1 MKKIAAVSFAL
12 LAAAILASPSS
23 SQISGGQ
30 GTYDSGT
37 VAVARTPA
45 NSSHA
50 SGTSIAG
57 LYAVPVGRISGGSGI
72 ITNFGV
78 KSSGGSTGEYVA
90 RIWQAKPAS
99 TTCTD
104 NVAFASNATDDLA
117 LITFAP
123 LAMTPVAPDVTTGD
137 ANTYASMPSLTLDY
151 KISDQTQNLYVC
163 LVTVAT
169 NTADDNAPVTVYLS
183 GPQN

>member
-23 SQISGGQ
+23 SQMSGSGS
-30 GTYDSGT
+30 YDSGT
-37 VAVARTPA
+37 VSVAVTPA

-50 SGTSIAG
+50 SGTSVGG
-57 LYAVPVGRISGGSGI
+57 LLSVPVARTAGGSGI
-72 ITNFGV
+72 ITNFGF
-78 KSSGGSTGEYVA
+78 KSSGGSTGNYVA
-90 RIWQAKPAS
+90 RIWQAKPTN

-104 NVAFASNATDDLA
+104 NVAFAGNATDDKS

-123 LAMTPVAPDVTTGD
+123 LSITPLAPASTTGD
-137 ANTYASMPSLTLDY
+137 SNTYAALPSLTLDY

-163 LVTVAT
+163 VVTVLT
-169 NTADDNAPVTVYLS
+169 NTADDGAPVTVYLS